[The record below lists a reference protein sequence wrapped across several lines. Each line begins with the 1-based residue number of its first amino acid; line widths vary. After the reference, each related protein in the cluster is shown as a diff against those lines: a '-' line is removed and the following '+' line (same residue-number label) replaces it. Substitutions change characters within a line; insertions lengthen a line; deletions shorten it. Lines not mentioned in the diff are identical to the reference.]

1 MKTAAWLLLIS
12 LLFSSCEKPLKLPY
26 VTPELQ
32 NWPKSYKGVE
42 GLKLHVFKTG
52 EVTARKKLAYR
63 GSSLLDTLV
72 LDIVV
77 FAIEHPQQGLI
88 LVGTGLSRGATQE
101 AESYLG
107 AFRTAI
113 GSPTMADGQDIFSQ
127 LTSAHL
133 SEKRVRT
140 IILPDLR
147 FSHTGELENFP
158 TAQVVVSSAEYTAAT
173 EEEESALSI
182 SDEYDGV
189 KQWRFIDFAGAE
201 PLGTFR
207 AHRDVFGDGSVL
219 LIDVAGATAG
229 GMAILV
235 RLPQAPVLLC
245 GNLAWTAEQAQY
257 VREPGFTVNRTAW
270 WENAWRL
277 KKFAELAP
285 ELIVL
290 PDNDWSAITTHQA
303 KDLILH
309 PFPPERKAEKKS
321 ETRPTRK
328 LKQQKSEKKALA
340 KETTRATVKEK
351 GIKKTPAKEP
361 KKKTKRET
369 KRETKK
375 SQKNK
380 GTEKHSRKQ

>member
-1 MKTAAWLLLIS
+1 MKTLAWFLFVS
-12 LLFSSCEKPLKLPY
+12 LLFCACEKPLKLPY
-26 VTPELQ
+26 VTPELY
-32 NWPKSYKGVE
+32 NWPKTYKGVK
-42 GLKLHVFKTG
+42 GLKLHAFKTG

-77 FAIEHPQQGLI
+77 FAIEHPQQGII
-88 LVGTGLSRGATQE
+88 LVGTGLSRGVAQE

-113 GSPTMADGQDIFSQ
+113 GSPTMAEGQDIFSQ
-127 LTSAHL
+127 LTDANL

-147 FSHTGELENFP
+147 FSHTGELENFS
-158 TAQVVVSSAEYTAAT
+158 TVQVVVSAAEYTAAI

-207 AHRDVFGDGSVL
+207 AHRDLFGDGSVL
-219 LIDVAGATAG
+219 LIDVTGATAG

-290 PDNDWSAITTHQA
+290 PDNDWNAITTRKA
-303 KDLILH
+303 KDLIPH
-309 PFPPERKAEKKS
+309 PFPPVRKAEKKP
-321 ETRPTRK
+321 ETRLNGE
-328 LKQQKSEKKALA
+328 LKQQKGEKKALA
-340 KETTRATVKEK
+340 KKTGRAAVKEK
-351 GIKKTPAKEP
+351 GHKKITAKEIKKEP
-361 KKKTKRET
+361 KRG
-369 KRETKK
+369 
-375 SQKNK
+375 QKNK
-380 GTEKHSRKQ
+380 EVEKHNRKQ

>member
-1 MKTAAWLLLIS
+1 MKTSAWFLLIS
-12 LLFSSCEKPLKLPY
+12 LLFSSCEKPLRLPY

-52 EVTARKKLAYR
+52 EVTARKKLVYQ
-63 GSSLLDTLV
+63 GSSLLDTLD
-72 LDIVV
+72 LDILV
-77 FAIEHPQQGLI
+77 FAIEHPRHGVI
-88 LVGTGLSRGATQE
+88 LVGTGLSRAVAQE

-113 GSPTMADGQDIFSQ
+113 GSPTMAEGQDLFSQ
-127 LTSAHL
+127 LTYANL

-207 AHRDVFGDGSVL
+207 AHRDLFGDGSVL
-219 LIDVAGATAG
+219 LIDVSGATAG

-290 PDNDWSAITTHQA
+290 PDNDWNAITTRQT
-303 KDLILH
+303 KDLIPH
-309 PFPPERKAEKKS
+309 SFPPERKAEKTPKTYPNR
-321 ETRPTRK
+321 E
-328 LKQQKSEKKALA
+328 LKQKKEEKKALV
-340 KETTRATVKEK
+340 KKKRRETVKEK
-351 GIKKTPAKEP
+351 ENKKTTAK
-361 KKKTKRET
+361 ET

-380 GTEKHSRKQ
+380 EAEKHSRKQ

>member
-1 MKTAAWLLLIS
+1 MKTAAWFLLVS
-12 LLFSSCEKPLKLPY
+12 LLFSACEKPLRLPY
-26 VTPELQ
+26 ITPELQ
-32 NWPKSYKGVE
+32 NWPKPYKGVE

-52 EVTARKKLAYR
+52 EVTALKKLAYR

-72 LDIVV
+72 LDILV
-77 FAIEHPQQGLI
+77 FAIEHPRHGVI
-88 LVGTGLSRGATQE
+88 LVGTGLSRGVAQE

-113 GSPTMADGQDIFSQ
+113 GSPTMAEAQDIFSQ
-127 LTSAHL
+127 LESAHL
-133 SEKRVRT
+133 SEKNVRT

-158 TAQVVVSSAEYTAAT
+158 AAQVVVSSAEYTAAT

-189 KQWRFIDFAGAE
+189 KHWRFIDFSGAA

-207 AHRDVFGDGSVL
+207 AHRDLFGDGSVL
-219 LIDVAGATAG
+219 LIDVTGATAG
-229 GMAILV
+229 GMAVLV

-257 VREPGFTVNRTAW
+257 VREPGFTFNRQAW

-285 ELIVL
+285 ELVLL
-290 PDNDWSAITTHQA
+290 PDNDWNATTTRKT
-303 KDLILH
+303 KDLIPH
-309 PFPPERKAEKKS
+309 PFPPERKAEK
-321 ETRPTRK
+321 E
-328 LKQQKSEKKALA
+328 SEKRQS
-340 KETTRATVKEK
+340 RAIVKEK
-351 GIKKTPAKEP
+351 GNKETRAKKIARETAKE
-361 KKKTKRET
+361 KGQKET
-369 KRETKK
+369 PTKK
-375 SQKNK
+375 GNKEIQK
-380 GTEKHSRKQ
+380 SRKNNGSEERKHEQ